1 MKNSIERVYS
11 KMPQKTYNF
20 KNHKVELNEL
30 ENFAQA
36 QSVVQEMY
44 GEAYN
49 QKTDLIEIAEKIIRD
64 LGMAKSSGQ
73 RAINLAI
80 NLQQSFDELGIEPT
94 SDFRSRKER
103 LYDDT
108 EGIDEA
114 IMIYEDIISRTQF

>member
-1 MKNSIERVYS
+1 
-11 KMPQKTYNF
+11 MPQKTYNF

-49 QKTDLIEIAEKIIRD
+49 QKTDLIEIAKKIISD

-103 LYDDT
+103 LYDDV
-108 EGIDEA
+108 ERIDEA
-114 IMIYEDIISRTQF
+114 IMNYEDIISRTQF

>member
-1 MKNSIERVYS
+1 MKSNIEKVYS
-11 KMPQKTYNF
+11 KLPQKKHNF
-20 KNHKVELNEL
+20 KNHKVDLSELD
-30 ENFAQA
+30 NFAQA

-49 QKTDLIEIAEKIIRD
+49 QKTDLIEIAKKIIRD
-64 LGMAKSSGQ
+64 LEMAKSSSE

-80 NLQQSFDELGIEPT
+80 NLENSFNQLGIEPT

>member
-103 LYDDT
+103 LYDDV
-108 EGIDEA
+108 ERIDEA
-114 IMIYEDIISRTQF
+114 IMNYEDIISRTQF